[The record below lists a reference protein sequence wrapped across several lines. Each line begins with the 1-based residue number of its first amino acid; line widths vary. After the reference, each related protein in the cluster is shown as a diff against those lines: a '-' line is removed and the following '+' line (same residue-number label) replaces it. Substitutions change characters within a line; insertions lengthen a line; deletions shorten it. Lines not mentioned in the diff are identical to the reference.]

1 MTNDNLILNCQ
12 NVVMD
17 YDGFKALNN
26 CNFSV
31 HYNELRVVI
40 GPNGAGKTTLF
51 DCVAGRQVPDDGEIL
66 IAGRGVE
73 GWRPE
78 RLAALGLARSFQECR
93 VFPEWTLRDNL
104 LFALRPRGVG
114 AALLRS
120 FTRRAALPAAAGDEA
135 MRLLKLAS
143 LERYADA
150 PASLLSFG
158 QRRLLEIT
166 AALIGRPQLLLLD
179 EPASGINPGL
189 IAVLAD
195 LLRQVHR
202 DQGGV
207 FLIVEHNM
215 EFIMGLADHIVVMH
229 EGAVLAQ
236 GPPDVVRADPV
247 VIDAY
252 LG

>member
-1 MTNDNLILNCQ
+1 MS
-12 NVVMD
+12 
-17 YDGFKALNN
+17 ALL
-26 CNFSV
+26 
-31 HYNELRVVI
+31 ELRGIRKDFGGIRALAGASFAIDRPGIYGLI

-51 DCVAGRQVPDDGEIL
+51 DCIAGRQVPDDGQIL
-66 IAGRGVE
+66 VAGQPVQGE
-73 GWRPE
+73 RPE

-93 VFPEWTLRDNL
+93 VFPEWSLRDNL
-104 LFALRPRGVG
+104 LFALRPRAIGS
-114 AALLRS
+114 ALLRS
-120 FTRRAALPAAAGDEA
+120 FTRQRALPDGADDEA

-158 QRRLLEIT
+158 QRRLLEIA
-166 AALIGRPQLLLLD
+166 AALIARPRLLLLD

-189 IAVLAD
+189 IAVLSD
-195 LLRQVHR
+195 LLRQLHR
-202 DQGGV
+202 EQGGV

-236 GPPDVVRADPV
+236 GTPDAVRADPA

>member
-1 MTNDNLILNCQ
+1 MS
-12 NVVMD
+12 
-17 YDGFKALNN
+17 ALL
-26 CNFSV
+26 
-31 HYNELRVVI
+31 ELRGIRKSFGGIRALAGASFAIERPGIYGLI

>member
-1 MTNDNLILNCQ
+1 MS
-12 NVVMD
+12 
-17 YDGFKALNN
+17 ALL
-26 CNFSV
+26 
-31 HYNELRVVI
+31 ELRGIRKSFGGIRALSGASFAIERPGIYGLI

>member
-1 MTNDNLILNCQ
+1 MS
-12 NVVMD
+12 
-17 YDGFKALNN
+17 ALLD
-26 CNFSV
+26 
-31 HYNELRVVI
+31 LRGIRKSFGGIRALAGASFAIEQPGIYGLI

-51 DCVAGRQVPDDGEIL
+51 DCIAGRQVPDGGEIL
-66 IAGRGVE
+66 VGGQAVQGA
-73 GWRPE
+73 RPE
-78 RLAALGLARSFQECR
+78 WLAALGLARSFQECR
-93 VFPEWTLRDNL
+93 VFPEWSLRDNL
-104 LFALRPRGVG
+104 LFALRPRSVG
-114 AALLRS
+114 SALLRS
-120 FTRRAALPAAAGDEA
+120 VTRRDALPGDAADEA

-158 QRRLLEIT
+158 QRRLLEIA
-166 AALIGRPQLLLLD
+166 AALIGRPRLLLLD

-189 IAVLAD
+189 IAVLSD
-195 LLRQVHR
+195 LLRQLHR
-202 DQGGV
+202 EQGGV

-236 GPPDVVRADPV
+236 GTPEAVRTDPA

>member
-1 MTNDNLILNCQ
+1 MS
-12 NVVMD
+12 
-17 YDGFKALNN
+17 ALL
-26 CNFSV
+26 
-31 HYNELRVVI
+31 ELRGIRKDFGGIRAWAGASFAIDRPGIYGLI

-51 DCVAGRQVPDDGEIL
+51 DCIAGRQVPDDGQIL
-66 IAGRGVE
+66 VAGQPVQGE
-73 GWRPE
+73 RPE

-93 VFPEWTLRDNL
+93 VFPEWSLRDNL
-104 LFALRPRGVG
+104 LFALRPRAIGS
-114 AALLRS
+114 ALLRS
-120 FTRRAALPAAAGDEA
+120 FTRQRALPDGADDEA

-143 LERYADA
+143 LDGYADA

-166 AALIGRPQLLLLD
+166 AALIVRPRLLLLD

-195 LLRQVHR
+195 LLRHAHR
-202 DQGGV
+202 EQGGV

-215 EFIMGLADHIVVMH
+215 EFIMELADQIIVMH

-236 GPPDVVRADPV
+236 GAPDVVRADPV
-247 VIDAY
+247 VVDAY